1 MLNNAKNQ
9 DIGITDAFSY
19 LGDGLKLAL
28 SKECRLF
35 VIIPI
40 FINIAVLSL
49 GGYLM
54 VHWILGL
61 LNGYVAGMLPDW
73 LSGAVMWVLGFI
85 LTIVAGFIFCFLFS
99 TIATLIASPFY
110 GLLAEKAE
118 KVIRGV
124 DEVTADE
131 GLAGIFKDIPRILMR
146 ELRKWMF
153 YLPRLLLCVIISLIP
168 IVNII
173 SPICWFLLAAWMMS
187 VQYMDYAYDNHKIS
201 FDQMRKELWHH
212 RLGSF
217 TIGAS
222 VSLIMT
228 IPIINLI
235 VPPAAV
241 CAGTKFFVESQKRID
256 AHNMFG
262 QGQPFNGA
270 NSQFSGSNF
279 KGFGADNFA
288 QSRKEASARAN
299 QTAVGTNIQ
308 HYVGSN
314 EHPSNNQLPKA

>member
-1 MLNNAKNQ
+1 MLNNTTNQ

-54 VHWILGL
+54 VHWILGM

-73 LSGAVMWVLGFI
+73 LSGAIMWVLGFI

-131 GLAGIFKDIPRILMR
+131 GLAGIVKDIPRILKR

-168 IVNII
+168 VVNII

-201 FDQMRKELWHH
+201 FDQMRKELWYH

-217 TIGAS
+217 TIGTS

-241 CAGTKFFVESQKRID
+241 CAGTKFFVESQKRI
-256 AHNMFG
+256 AAQIHINT
-262 QGQPFNGA
+262 
-270 NSQFSGSNF
+270 SGN
-279 KGFGADNFA
+279 
-288 QSRKEASARAN
+288 SARCSLL
-299 QTAVGTNIQ
+299 I
-308 HYVGSN
+308 
-314 EHPSNNQLPKA
+314 